1 MQVIW
6 EAVEIHSFFY
16 PDLLAAF
23 NSCEL
28 RFYSHDLLFTFLH
41 SHPTWVELLTPSW
54 LQLGTEISLS
64 PLSLM
69 SSQVPQDG
77 VRNCTAALAGSWSG
91 CSVLH
96 GALALFETC
105 FLCCVA

>member
-16 PDLLAAF
+16 PDLLTAF

-41 SHPTWVELLTPSW
+41 SHPTWVELLTT
-54 LQLGTEISLS
+54 QL
-64 PLSLM
+64 
-69 SSQVPQDG
+69 
-77 VRNCTAALAGSWSG
+77 AAAG
-91 CSVLH
+91 H
-96 GALALFETC
+96 
-105 FLCCVA
+105 